1 MDLGPQSTLH
11 FDFALSICFVT
22 ASFSYDVAYLSF
34 FVFALLAAATDAA
47 QRSLD
52 ISIDVN
58 GVDYF
63 YAGVY
68 VLLRTCRCQCIDAV
82 IYLFRCLLFVF
93 PGLPLA
99 PLFSS

>member
-1 MDLGPQSTLH
+1 MLH
-11 FDFALSICFVT
+11 VCR
-22 ASFSYDVAYLSF
+22 
-34 FVFALLAAATDAA
+34 FVFVLLTAATDAA

-63 YAGVY
+63 YAGVSD
-68 VLLRTCRCQCIDAV
+68 LLRTCRCPSIDAV
-82 IYLFRCLLFVF
+82 IYLFRGLLFVF

-99 PLFSS
+99 PLFSSLIGAWIGNFVLCESLPVVICS